1 VCSMKPEVTL
11 FCLTHDKLIS
21 GFTQV
26 LCKGEAEIWGF
37 LDLREKIFSLSKICG
52 DVHTPTSLVIFLHL
66 TRGHV
71 KHSLDKLLW
80 HW

>member
-21 GFTQV
+21 SFTQV
-26 LCKGEAEIWGF
+26 PCKGEAEIWNF
-37 LDLREKIFSLSKICG
+37 LDLRENISLSKIHG
-52 DVHTPTSLVIFLHL
+52 DVHTLTSLVIFLHL